1 TFARRLLPAKGIERF
16 LNADE
21 LARGLSPLKP
31 ELMAMRAGRLLLEEA
46 RRLIA
51 AKSSFG
57 LESTLSGRTY
67 ARLLE
72 EAKGAGFHIAIHF
85 LVVPTA
91 EVSIERVAQRVR
103 KGGHHVPD
111 VDIRRRFQRSLED
124 FLHTYL
130 QLADAWKVWDN
141 EGDACKILADSE
153 NDSYDELVTLLKSM
167 SLKEDKVRTISPST
181 ERELRA
187 AQLAYEDAK
196 AENARWGLP
205 MIPQEWDPRI
215 EPVYSG
221 KKKVSAET
229 AAE

>member
-1 TFARRLLPAKGIERF
+1 
-16 LNADE
+16 
-21 LARGLSPLKP
+21 
-31 ELMAMRAGRLLLEEA
+31 M
-46 RRLIA
+46 
-51 AKSSFG
+51 
-57 LESTLSGRTY
+57 
-67 ARLLE
+67 LLE

-111 VDIRRRFQRSLED
+111 VDIRRRFQRSLEN

-130 QLADAWKVWDN
+130 PLADAWKVWDN
-141 EGDACKILADSE
+141 KGDASKILADSE

-167 SLKEDKVRTISPST
+167 SLKEDKVRIISLST